1 MPGPESAKTLIV
13 IVGPT
18 AVGKTAMAI
27 AVAKALDT
35 VVVSA
40 DSRQFYRE
48 MSIGTAKPSVAELA
62 AVPHY
67 FVDTLSIHDD
77 YSAGDYEQDALSL
90 LGTLFAQRDQVV
102 LVGGSG
108 LFVKAVCVGLDQL
121 PKPQPGIRDRLN
133 AWHEELG
140 LEPLQ
145 ERLRE
150 VDPAYYAE
158 VDIHNSQR
166 VIRALEVYE
175 STGKPFSSFR
185 RGASASR
192 PFRTV
197 FIGLNTE
204 RSVVYDRINIRVDQ
218 MMESGLLDEAKALYP
233 FRHRPPLMTVGYTEL
248 FDYFDGKTSLETAVD
263 RIKQNTRRFA
273 KRQLTWFRRRE
284 DTKWF
289 EPDDTGAILA
299 YISEQRHDPAG

>member
-1 MPGPESAKTLIV
+1 MPHPTKTLIV
-13 IVGPT
+13 VVGPT

-27 AVAKALDT
+27 SIAQALGT
-35 VVVSA
+35 VVLSA
-40 DSRQFYRE
+40 DSRQFYRQ
-48 MSIGTAKPSVAELA
+48 MSSGTAKPSPDELA

-67 FVDTLSIHDD
+67 FIDNLSIHDN
-77 YSAGDYEQDALSL
+77 YSAGDYEQDALNVL
-90 LGTLFAQRDQVV
+90 DTVFAERDQAV

-108 LFVKAVCVGLDQL
+108 LFVDAVCVGLAQL
-121 PKPQPGIRDRLN
+121 PKPVPGVRDQLN
-133 AWHEELG
+133 AWHEEAG

-150 VDPAYYAE
+150 LDPTYYAE

-185 RGASASR
+185 QRDLAKR

-204 RSVVYDRINIRVDQ
+204 RSTVYERINTRVDQ
-218 MMESGLLDEAKALYP
+218 MIENGLLDEAKAL
-233 FRHRPPLMTVGYTEL
+233 
-248 FDYFDGKTSLETAVD
+248 
-263 RIKQNTRRFA
+263 
-273 KRQLTWFRRRE
+273 
-284 DTKWF
+284 
-289 EPDDTGAILA
+289 
-299 YISEQRHDPAG
+299 

>member
-1 MPGPESAKTLIV
+1 MPHPTKTLIV
-13 IVGPT
+13 VVGPT

-27 AVAKALDT
+27 SIAQALGT
-35 VVVSA
+35 VVLSA

-48 MSIGTAKPSVAELA
+48 MSIGTAKPSPDELA
-62 AVPHY
+62 TVPHY
-67 FVDTLSIHDD
+67 FIDNLSIHDN
-77 YSAGDYEQDALSL
+77 YSAGDYEQDALNVL
-90 LGTLFAQRDQVV
+90 DTVFAERDQAV

-108 LFVKAVCVGLDQL
+108 LFVDAVCVGLDEL
-121 PKPQPGIRDRLN
+121 PKPIPGVRDRLN
-133 AWHEELG
+133 AWHEEAG
-140 LEPLQ
+140 LAPLQ

-150 VDPAYYAE
+150 VDPVYYAE

-166 VIRALEVYE
+166 VIRALEMYE

-185 RGASASR
+185 QRDLAKR
-192 PFRTV
+192 PFRTL

-204 RSVVYDRINIRVDQ
+204 RPALYDRINQRVDQ
-218 MMESGLLDEAKALYP
+218 MMENGLIDEAKALYP
-233 FRHRPPLMTVGYTEL
+233 FRNLPPLLTVGYAEL
-248 FDYFDGKTSLETAVD
+248 FDYFDGKISLETAID

-289 EPDDTGAILA
+289 EPAETEAILA
-299 YISEQRHDPAG
+299 HIRDQQDNSKS

>member
-1 MPGPESAKTLIV
+1 MPNPTKTLFV

-18 AVGKTAMAI
+18 AIGKTAMAI
-27 AVAKALDT
+27 AVAKALNT
-35 VVVSA
+35 VILSA

-48 MSIGTAKPSVAELA
+48 MSIGTAKPSPSELA

-67 FVDTLSIHDD
+67 FIDTLSIHED
-77 YSAGDYEQDALSL
+77 YSAGDYEQDALNVL
-90 LGTLFAQRDQVV
+90 DTLFAKHDQAV

-108 LFVKAVCVGLDQL
+108 LFVDAVCVGLDQL
-121 PKPQPGIRDRLN
+121 PKPVPGVRDQLN
-133 AWHEELG
+133 AWHEEAG

-150 VDPAYYAE
+150 VDPTYYAE

-185 RGASASR
+185 QRDLAKR

-204 RSVVYDRINIRVDQ
+204 RSTVYERINTRVDQ
-218 MMESGLLDEAKALYP
+218 MIENGLLDEAKALYP
-233 FRHRPPLMTVGYTEL
+233 FRNRPPLLTVGYAEL

-273 KRQLTWFRRRE
+273 KRQLTWFRRQE

-289 EPDDTGAILA
+289 EPGETDAILA
-299 YISEQRHDPAG
+299 HIHEQQGNPNS